1 MIDPDNV
8 DSEQIST
15 QNPLMAGQSTHLQ
28 PQPCSFVI
36 FGGAGDLSRRKLLA
50 GLYNLALDGVLPAN
64 FCVIGFARTQLDDEQ
79 YRELARESV
88 EKFSRRPIQEP
99 YWSDFVRRLHWVSGP
114 FNEPDAYAALRER
127 LNELE
132 PNFGV
137 PKNRIYYLSIAPSL
151 IEVSLENLK
160 SAGLISDPADTSR
173 FSRIIVEKPIGH
185 DLESAQHI
193 NATLSNVC
201 DESQI
206 YRIDHYLG
214 KETVQNILAMRF
226 ANSIFEP
233 LWNQKYIDNVQIT
246 VSEEVGVGTR
256 GNYYEEAGALR
267 DMVQNHILQLLC
279 LTAMEPP
286 WSLKDEVVRDQK
298 QEVLNCLRPIGPGEV
313 DDHVVRAQYGS
324 GFLHGVDV
332 PGYRREANVAPDSAT
347 ETYVAVKCFIDNWR
361 WAGVPFYLR
370 TGKCMAKR
378 TSEIAVTFKEVP
390 LVLFNV
396 DPAVAVEPNV
406 LVLRIQ
412 PDEGLSLRIAS
423 KLPGSKMHIYPVKMD
438 FSYGSTF
445 GDQSPEAYER
455 LMLDVMEGD
464 ATLFMRRDAVEA
476 SWSWV
481 MNILNSWEASDARWL
496 PEYRAGSWGPV
507 EADRL
512 IESDGRK
519 WRDL

>member
-1 MIDPDNV
+1 MID
-8 DSEQIST
+8 IST
-15 QNPLMAGQSTHLQ
+15 DNPLIPSTGSSPE

-64 FCVIGFARTQLDDEQ
+64 FCVIGFARTALDDAR
-79 YRELARESV
+79 YRELARESI
-88 EKFSRRPIQEP
+88 EKFSRRPIEEP
-99 YWSDFVRRLHWVSGP
+99 HWSDFVRRLHWVSGP
-114 FNEPDAYAALRER
+114 FDEPEAYASLNER
-127 LNELE
+127 LQELE
-132 PNFGV
+132 PVFGI
-137 PKNRIYYLSIAPSL
+137 PNNRIFYLSIAPSL
-151 IEVSLENLK
+151 IEVSLQNLK
-160 SAGLISDPADTSR
+160 QAGLISSKHDTSR
-173 FSRIIVEKPIGH
+173 FTRVIVEKPIGH
-185 DLESAQHI
+185 DLESAQQI
-193 NATLSNVC
+193 NGTLSRVC
-201 DESQI
+201 SESQI

-226 ANSIFEP
+226 ANAIFEP
-233 LWNQKYIDNVQIT
+233 LWNQKYIDHVQIT

-286 WSLKDEVVRDQK
+286 SSLRDEAVRDHK
-298 QEVLNCLRPIGPGEV
+298 QEVLHCLQPIAPADVENQ
-313 DDHVVRAQYGS
+313 VVRAQYSAGY
-324 GFLHGVDV
+324 LHGNEV

-347 ETYVAVKCFIDNWR
+347 ETYVALKCFIDNWR

-378 TSEIAVTFKEVP
+378 ASEIAVTFKAVP
-390 LVLFNV
+390 HVLFNV
-396 DPAVAVEPNV
+396 DPATPLEPNV

-423 KLPGSKMHIYPVKMD
+423 KLPGSKVQIYPVKMD

-455 LMLDVMEGD
+455 LMLDVMAGD
-464 ATLFMRRDAVEA
+464 ATLFMRRDAVET

-481 MNILNSWEASDARWL
+481 MNVLEGWQHNATRWL

-512 IESDGRK
+512 IESDGRS
-519 WRDL
+519 WRTL

>member
-1 MIDPDNV
+1 MI
-8 DSEQIST
+8 ELT
-15 QNPLMAGQSTHLQ
+15 TENPLMAGLSTQLQ

-36 FGGAGDLSRRKLLA
+36 FGGAGDLTRRKLLS

-64 FCVIGFARTQLDDEQ
+64 FCVIGFARTDLDDER

-114 FNEPDAYAALRER
+114 FDEPEAYAALAER
-127 LNELE
+127 LAELE
-132 PNFGV
+132 PSFGI
-137 PKNRIYYLSIAPSL
+137 PNNRIYYLSIAPSL
-151 IEVSLENLK
+151 IEVSLQNLK
-160 SAGLISDPADTSR
+160 TANLISDPSDSTR
-173 FSRIIVEKPIGH
+173 FSRVIVEKPIGH
-185 DLESAQHI
+185 DLESARSI

-214 KETVQNILAMRF
+214 KETVQNILVMRF
-226 ANSIFEP
+226 ANAIFEP
-233 LWNQKYIDNVQIT
+233 LWNQKYIDHVQIT
-246 VSEEVGVGTR
+246 VSEEIGVGTR

-286 WSLKDEVVRDQK
+286 WSLTDEVVRDQK
-298 QEVLNCLRPIGPGEV
+298 QEVLNCLRPIEPGNV
-313 DDHVVRAQYGS
+313 DSCVVRAQYGP
-324 GFLHGVDV
+324 GFMHGLEV

-347 ETYVAVKCFIDNWR
+347 ETFVAIKCYIDNWR

-370 TGKCMAKR
+370 TGKCMTKR
-378 TSEIAVTFKEVP
+378 ASEIAVTFKAVP
-390 LVLFNV
+390 HVLFNV
-396 DPAVAVEPNV
+396 DPEVPLEPNV

-412 PDEGLSLRIAS
+412 PDEGLSLRIAT
-423 KLPGSKMHIYPVKMD
+423 KLPGSKVQIYPVKMD

-455 LMLDVMEGD
+455 LMLDVMAGD
-464 ATLFMRRDAVEA
+464 ATLFMRRDTVET

-481 MNILNSWEASDARWL
+481 MNILDAWEGSGTRWL
-496 PEYRAGSWGPV
+496 PEYRAGTWGPI

-512 IESDGRK
+512 IEGDGRK
-519 WRDL
+519 WRAL